1 MTTCS
6 GDVEP
11 GGDVIRERL
20 PFTGSAER
28 GHRAQRNR
36 FVSASNGLT
45 LMFSWMRL
53 AIVLAVS
60 GSASLREGD
69 ELVVRTEGDIGDA
82 ATSARMLLT
91 CRNASSPAARPY
103 PGR

>member
-1 MTTCS
+1 
-6 GDVEP
+6 
-11 GGDVIRERL
+11 
-20 PFTGSAER
+20 
-28 GHRAQRNR
+28 
-36 FVSASNGLT
+36 
-45 LMFSWMRL
+45 
-53 AIVLAVS
+53 
-60 GSASLREGD
+60 LREGD